1 MYVDLLDVG
10 VEGRLEVDLGLVTW
24 STDLDFARCTPAKCG
39 EAGKSVSERAGI
51 TRSSARALTGEHGS
65 VAHSSKPVRRP
76 PLRRQVCQVLK
87 SVTAGLGTEIVFWDS
102 ELLVCVLCDGNKCI
116 YRKSRWLGPRGRE
129 VISKS
134 ILCFR
139 STHLTST
146 PLTAQ
151 VPLRF
156 IYGRDGHMYLTASL
170 LRCTFKCSVAH
181 YMFTRSPGDIFRET
195 RLLRR
200 SGEPGKIDTKLY
212 VQPRNL
218 SKRHPALCQGRVFRH
233 TTLRC
238 MSAMERMLVV

>member
-129 VISKS
+129 IISKS

-146 PLTAQ
+146 PLT
-151 VPLRF
+151 V
-156 IYGRDGHMYLTASL
+156 
-170 LRCTFKCSVAH
+170 
-181 YMFTRSPGDIFRET
+181 
-195 RLLRR
+195 
-200 SGEPGKIDTKLY
+200 
-212 VQPRNL
+212 
-218 SKRHPALCQGRVFRH
+218 
-233 TTLRC
+233 
-238 MSAMERMLVV
+238 

>member
-146 PLTAQ
+146 PLTASKEGRIHPSERAGVNPRSIAIRQ
-151 VPLRF
+151 KRYLRWKAR
-156 IYGRDGHMYLTASL
+156 RD
-170 LRCTFKCSVAH
+170 LRPPSCTWF
-181 YMFTRSPGDIFRET
+181 E
-195 RLLRR
+195 RLLILNRYTQKYG
-200 SGEPGKIDTKLY
+200 S
-212 VQPRNL
+212 V
-218 SKRHPALCQGRVFRH
+218 
-233 TTLRC
+233 
-238 MSAMERMLVV
+238 ERATCTW